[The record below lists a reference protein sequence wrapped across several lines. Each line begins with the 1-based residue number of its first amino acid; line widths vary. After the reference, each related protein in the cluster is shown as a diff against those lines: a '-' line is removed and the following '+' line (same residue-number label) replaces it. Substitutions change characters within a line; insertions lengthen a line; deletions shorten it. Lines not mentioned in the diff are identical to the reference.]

1 MIETK
6 LYRKTN
12 TKSRK
17 ISEPYI
23 CTRGKERRKE
33 GRGKG
38 KGRKLKLGE
47 IR

>member
-23 CTRGKERRKE
+23 CTRGKEGRKE
-33 GRGKG
+33 GRKG